1 MDEEPPFL
9 LKQHIIEEIIV
20 SHDYS
25 EFPNTLIL
33 LADIIPSLDDDILFE
48 TLLYIRN
55 AICELDDPSC
65 IYDELYQSLLI
76 RKEDTTDLEI
86 HFLIDNIIVMVD
98 GFSDDE

>member
-33 LADIIPSLDDDILFE
+33 LADILFE

-55 AICELDDPSC
+55 AICELDDPSF